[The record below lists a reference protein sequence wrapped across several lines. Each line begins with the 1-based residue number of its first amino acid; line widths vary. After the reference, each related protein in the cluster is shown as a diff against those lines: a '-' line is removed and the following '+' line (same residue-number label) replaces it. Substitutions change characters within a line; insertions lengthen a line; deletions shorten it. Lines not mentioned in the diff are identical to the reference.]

1 MGAARR
7 TPFSWHPQ
15 EVNVLYQT
23 LVFLH
28 ILGVFGF
35 LLAHG
40 VSLFVAFRVQGEK
53 DIHAVRALLGLSA
66 SAVMASTFSLLV
78 LLIGGIGA
86 GFVGHWWSFGWIW
99 AALGVFVLIWMMMSA
114 FTGPAFR
121 RARQAVGF
129 TGPRVI
135 DESVV
140 SASLPTALADLRP
153 WLPTLSGSIGLVI
166 ILWLMVFKP
175 F

>member
-1 MGAARR
+1 
-7 TPFSWHPQ
+7 
-15 EVNVLYQT
+15 
-23 LVFLH
+23 
-28 ILGVFGF
+28 
-35 LLAHG
+35 
-40 VSLFVAFRVQGEK
+40 
-53 DIHAVRALLGLSA
+53 
-66 SAVMASTFSLLV
+66 
-78 LLIGGIGA
+78 
-86 GFVGHWWSFGWIW
+86 
-99 AALGVFVLIWMMMSA
+99 
-114 FTGPAFR
+114 
-121 RARQAVGF
+121 VGF